1 MHVKYPYSV
10 KISEVHPNINVA
22 WCDEGKGEKTI
33 LFIHGLAGYI
43 PLWKNQIDH
52 LKETYRCVAIDLP
65 GNGLSPSGDF
75 PYSMF
80 FYAEIIARF
89 IEKESL
95 KNVTICGHSM
105 GGHVS
110 IILALRYPQLIQ
122 KLILVASSGLEVFAS
137 HEVIGMKHFMDI
149 GQYFY
154 SNSSQVDST
163 IKQSFYRENTEA
175 AQIIADLK
183 KIMKIHSL
191 QKWNS
196 MISVLI
202 KAMLNEP
209 VHAFLNTLNLPVL
222 IIFGEKDE
230 FIPNKLI
237 HPLETVKSI
246 AANASTGIKDSKVH
260 LIRNAGHFV
269 HIEKYEEVNTLVQQ
283 FV

>member
-1 MHVKYPYSV
+1 
-10 KISEVHPNINVA
+10 
-22 WCDEGKGEKTI
+22 
-33 LFIHGLAGYI
+33 
-43 PLWKNQIDH
+43 
-52 LKETYRCVAIDLP
+52 
-65 GNGLSPSGDF
+65 
-75 PYSMF
+75 
-80 FYAEIIARF
+80 
-89 IEKESL
+89 
-95 KNVTICGHSM
+95 M

-137 HEVIGMKHFMDI
+137 HEVLGMKHFMDI

-175 AQIIADLK
+175 ASIIADLK
-183 KIMKIHSL
+183 KIMKLHSL

-196 MISVLI
+196 MISILI

-209 VHAFLNTLNLPVL
+209 VHAFLNNLNLPVL

-246 AANASTGIKDSKVH
+246 ATNASISIKDSKVH

>member
-1 MHVKYPYSV
+1 MLVKYPYSV
-10 KISEVHPNINVA
+10 KFSEIHPNIKVA
-22 WCDEGKGEKTI
+22 WCDEGNGPKTL
-33 LFIHGLAGYI
+33 LFIHGLAGYL
-43 PLWKNQIDH
+43 PLWKSQIGH
-52 LKETYRCVAIDLP
+52 LKETHRCIGLDLP

-80 FYAEIIARF
+80 FYAEVIARF
-89 IEKESL
+89 IEKENL
-95 KNVTICGHSM
+95 ENVTICGHSM
-105 GGHVS
+105 GGHIS
-110 IILALRYPQLIQ
+110 IILSLRYPQFID
-122 KLILVASSGLEVFAS
+122 KLILIAPSGLEVFSS
-137 HEVIGMKHFMDI
+137 HEVMGMQHFIDI

-154 SNSSQVDST
+154 SNSSQVDTT
-163 IKQSFYRENTEA
+163 IKQSFYRENAEA
-175 AQIIADLK
+175 ASIISDLK
-183 KIMKIHSL
+183 KLMKSHSL

-209 VHAFLNTLNLPVL
+209 VHSFLNTLNIPVL

-246 AANASTGIKDSKVH
+246 AENGSRNIKDSQVH

-269 HIEKYEEVNTLVQQ
+269 HIEKSEEVNLLINQ